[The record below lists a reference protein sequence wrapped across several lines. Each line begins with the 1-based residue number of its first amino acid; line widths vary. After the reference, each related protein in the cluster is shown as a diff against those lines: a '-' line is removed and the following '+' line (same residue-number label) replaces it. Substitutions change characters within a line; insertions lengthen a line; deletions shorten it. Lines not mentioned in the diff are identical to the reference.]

1 MIGDYKTDGF
11 VKHSSPALCYLLFI
25 ITVIISQIT
34 YLNMLVA
41 IMADTFEKV
50 IE

>member
-1 MIGDYKTDGF
+1 MIGDYNTEGF
-11 VKHSSPALCYLLFI
+11 TLHPSPALCYALFI

-34 YLNMLVA
+34 FLNMLIA

-50 IE
+50 ID